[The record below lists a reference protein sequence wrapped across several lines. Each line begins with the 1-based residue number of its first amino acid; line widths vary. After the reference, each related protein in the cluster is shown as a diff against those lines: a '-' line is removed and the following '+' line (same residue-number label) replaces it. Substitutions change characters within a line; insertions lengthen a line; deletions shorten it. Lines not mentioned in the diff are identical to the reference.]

1 MTRTPIADRLAF
13 FDILLEAARAITLPL
28 FRSGVAAE
36 NKAPSEGQP
45 GYDPVT
51 VADIE
56 AERELRRLIRDR
68 FPDDSI
74 EGEEL
79 PDHRGSNEFSW
90 TLDPI
95 DGTRG
100 FVAGVPVWSTLIALS
115 QNGEPV
121 LGLIDLPALNIR
133 AVGDISG
140 TPTAT
145 LIHDDGTRT
154 KLNVRTINAL
164 SEARLGCT
172 QPFGMFGPGELA
184 AYKIIQS
191 GVAFS
196 RLGLDAFGYVLLA
209 QGRMDLMVEGGMKPC
224 DVRALMPVVIGA
236 GGVMTDWHGGNPKDG
251 PRLIA
256 CGSPNLMPEL
266 YTYLGRAMLET

>member
-1 MTRTPIADRLAF
+1 MPNSNNTAIADRLAF
-13 FDILLEAARAITLPL
+13 LDTLSEAARAITLPL
-28 FRSGVAAE
+28 FRSGVTAE
-36 NKAPSEGQP
+36 NKAES

-51 VADIE
+51 EADIE

-79 PDHRGSNEFSW
+79 PDHHGTNDFSW

-115 QNGEPV
+115 HDGEPM
-121 LGLIDLPALNIR
+121 LGLIELPALGLR
-133 AVGDISG
+133 AVGDISAN
-140 TPTAT
+140 PEAY
-145 LIHDDGTRT
+145 LITDTGERT
-154 KLNVRTINAL
+154 KLQVRTIASL

-209 QGRMDLMVEGGMKPC
+209 QGRMDLMIEGGMKPC
-224 DVRALMPVVIGA
+224 DVRALMPVIIGA
-236 GGVMTDWHGGNPKDG
+236 GGVITDWHGGNPKDG
-251 PRLIA
+251 PRLVA
-256 CGSPNLMPEL
+256 CGSPDLMPEL
-266 YTYLGRAMLET
+266 YTYLGRAML